1 MGSISG
7 LRSVKEGGCL
17 PLINGYNIYTL
28 TINQAG
34 SVVAVVYQKNMMGF
48 CISPQQAY
56 IIVVIYIIKPLSRG
70 GYE

>member
-17 PLINGYNIYTL
+17 RLINGYNIYTL
-28 TINQAG
+28 TINQGGGCGGVPKKHGRLLYFTIQA
-34 SVVAVVYQKNMMGF
+34 
-48 CISPQQAY
+48 CIMAR
-56 IIVVIYIIKPLSRG
+56 VYIIKPLSRG